1 MFVKSHSIASRAV
14 SSPPLSQLMS
24 MMKFAEGGIVGGSTT
39 IGDRVVARLNAGEMV
54 LNKNQQSKL
63 FKMINDGTISGSN
76 VNVSGSVRVRGSDL
90 EVALRNYDKMRK
102 TNRN

>member
-1 MFVKSHSIASRAV
+1 MGPFGWIAAIAAAAALFAS
-14 SSPPLSQLMS
+14 LMS

-54 LNKNQQSKL
+54 LNKNQQAKL